1 MVIVGNIFRNTVKS
15 IVQLLDGKENT
26 MSKMSNKE
34 AKYWNDM
41 IDKIAK
47 DLGIDKIKKVLGEK
61 PER

>member
-1 MVIVGNIFRNTVKS
+1 MK
-15 IVQLLDGKENT
+15 
-26 MSKMSNKE
+26 KMSNKE

-47 DLGIDKIKKVLGEK
+47 DLGIDKIKKVLDEK